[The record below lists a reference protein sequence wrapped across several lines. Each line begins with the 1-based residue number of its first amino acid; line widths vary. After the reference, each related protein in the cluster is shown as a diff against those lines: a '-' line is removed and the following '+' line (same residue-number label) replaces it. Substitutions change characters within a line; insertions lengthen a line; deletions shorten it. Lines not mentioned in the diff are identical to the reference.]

1 MLGPGNKGEHLI
13 RAPMISEAL
22 IEVVLPKRSAVDRVK
37 ACGLVSSEAEWIVDV
52 KLPEVRP
59 LERN

>member
-1 MLGPGNKGEHLI
+1 
-13 RAPMISEAL
+13 MISEAL